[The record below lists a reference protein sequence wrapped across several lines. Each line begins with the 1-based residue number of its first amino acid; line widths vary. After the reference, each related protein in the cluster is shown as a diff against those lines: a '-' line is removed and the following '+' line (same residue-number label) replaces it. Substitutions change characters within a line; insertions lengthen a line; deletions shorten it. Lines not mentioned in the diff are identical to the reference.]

1 MAQTTGDVHVRD
13 AIDEELEEIDLNVE
27 RSEACVTSIQQ
38 DVEAIEMQM
47 TSARKEQSGRD
58 DQQAALTA
66 REARLREEQAKLR
79 EEQNAFEER
88 AGVLSH
94 QLTTLERETAARKA
108 DLAKAKTVL
117 MHDKEEQSITRRV
130 IDKIRARTAAT
141 TTATAPR
148 FVTPS
153 VTEEPDSE
161 DELSVKLAAK
171 NALTAFKQSS
181 PKKGRGRSVKVQKVL
196 QEEEISDSIEV
207 MHTRRPEFDAVVR
220 SSDGSTSMLSTADQ
234 AFDGQLERDT
244 TPTLLPAAPNVR
256 TSGRKVTRP
265 VGHENYMD
273 SNEAIQNEL
282 NVSKKEAKPRRKT
295 IGPQV

>member
-153 VTEEPDSE
+153 VTEQPDSE

-181 PKKGRGRSVKVQKVL
+181 PKKGRGRS
-196 QEEEISDSIEV
+196 
-207 MHTRRPEFDAVVR
+207 RRPEFDAVVR

-265 VGHENYMD
+265 VGHENYIN